1 MRSMRSL
8 ALPIIGFM
16 FMVLVEVSRG
26 QGIATAAS
34 PAPNAPTS
42 DGAAIDQ
49 GIAYVLLL
57 VALAIT
63 YLIH

>member
-1 MRSMRSL
+1 MNSMKL
-8 ALPIIGFM
+8 AALPIIGFM
-16 FMVLVEVSRG
+16 LLALLQLSHG
-26 QGIATAAS
+26 QGIAPS
-34 PAPNAPTS
+34 PAPPSPSNYGTAL
-42 DGAAIDQ
+42 DQ

>member
-1 MRSMRSL
+1 MNSAMRL
-8 ALPIIGFM
+8 FALPMVGFF
-16 FMVLVEVSRG
+16 FMAILQVARG
-26 QGIATAAS
+26 QGFAPS
-34 PAPNAPTS
+34 PAPTNLPAN
-42 DGAAIDQ
+42 DGTAIDQ